1 MKHGY
6 LCRASCGVM
15 CRVSCK
21 TRLFHGIDRG
31 RSSARLSSADGS
43 FVTGLRDIST
53 DSSILGPMRNA
64 ICRDAC
70 RDSSRI
76 VRTSMTVSPCP
87 SDLRGIGF
95 LKGKVATGSF
105 RSWGVA
111 STPTPTSLQA
121 SSASVNA
128 ILFRG
133 QPLPPTSQ
141 DHVDSSVPRQRA
153 RLWSTCLWE
162 ACHPAVLHPGDT
174 HAPTCEMRFLLPQH
188 NIQVGR
194 AEK

>member
-1 MKHGY
+1 
-6 LCRASCGVM
+6 M
-15 CRVSCK
+15 CPAV
-21 TRLFHGIDRG
+21 L
-31 RSSARLSSADGS
+31 SARLFCDRLARYIYRQQHFGTYAKSDLQKCLQELIPNSA
-43 FVTGLRDIST
+43 
-53 DSSILGPMRNA
+53 
-64 ICRDAC
+64 
-70 RDSSRI
+70 
-76 VRTSMTVSPCP
+76 SMAVSPCP
-87 SDLRGIGF
+87 SDLRSIGF

-121 SSASVNA
+121 SAASVNA
-128 ILFRG
+128 ILFHG

-141 DHVDSSVPRQRA
+141 DHVNSSVPRQRA

-174 HAPTCEMRFLLPQH
+174 HTPTCEMRFLLPQH